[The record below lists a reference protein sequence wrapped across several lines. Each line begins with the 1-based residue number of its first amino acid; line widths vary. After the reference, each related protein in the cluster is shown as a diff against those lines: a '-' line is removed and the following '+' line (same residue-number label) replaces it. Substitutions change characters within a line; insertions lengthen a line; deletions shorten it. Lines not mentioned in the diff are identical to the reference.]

1 MNKKRLFTVLIT
13 LIFTLGLFTAPIN
26 ASPLNEQHIVNREIT
41 YYSDGYYLE
50 TITYES
56 NISTYGSSS
65 KTGTKTA
72 TYYNGSTP
80 LWYVSVTGSFT
91 YSGHSSLCTGAS
103 ASSGSYSSDWKII
116 DTTSSY
122 SRNTATGV
130 AIGRLYGAGTPLKTI
145 PLSVILTC
153 DIDGN
158 LT

>member
-1 MNKKRLFTVLIT
+1 MNKKRFFAVLMT
-13 LIFTLGLFTAPIN
+13 LILTLGLFTAPIN
-26 ASPLNEQHIVNREIT
+26 ASTLNDQRIVNKEIM

-50 TITYES
+50 IITYES

-72 TYYNGSTP
+72 TYYNETTP
-80 LWYVSVTGSFT
+80 FWYVSVTGTFT

-145 PLSVILTC
+145 PLSAILTC

-158 LT
+158 LS

>member
-1 MNKKRLFTVLIT
+1 MNKKRFFAVLMT
-13 LIFTLGLFTAPIN
+13 LILTLGLLTAPIN
-26 ASPLNEQHIVNREIT
+26 ASTLNDQHIVNKEIT
-41 YYSDGYYLE
+41 YFSDGYYLE
-50 TITYES
+50 IITYES

-72 TYYNGSTP
+72 TYYNETTP
-80 LWYVSVTGSFT
+80 LWYVSVTGTFT

-145 PLSVILTC
+145 PLSAILTC

-158 LT
+158 LS

>member
-80 LWYVSVTGSFT
+80 LWYVSVLA
-91 YSGHSSLCTGAS
+91 HLHIQDIPAS
-103 ASSGSYSSDWKII
+103 ALVLPQVLVP
-116 DTTSSY
+116 TPQ
-122 SRNTATGV
+122 
-130 AIGRLYGAGTPLKTI
+130 IGK
-145 PLSVILTC
+145 
-153 DIDGN
+153 
-158 LT
+158 

>member
-1 MNKKRLFTVLIT
+1 MNKKRFFAVLMT
-13 LIFTLGLFTAPIN
+13 LILTLGLFTAPIN
-26 ASPLNEQHIVNREIT
+26 ASTLNDQRIVNKEIM

-50 TITYES
+50 IITYES

-72 TYYNGSTP
+72 TYYNETTP
-80 LWYVSVTGSFT
+80 LWYVSVTGTFT

-145 PLSVILTC
+145 PLSAILTC

-158 LT
+158 LS